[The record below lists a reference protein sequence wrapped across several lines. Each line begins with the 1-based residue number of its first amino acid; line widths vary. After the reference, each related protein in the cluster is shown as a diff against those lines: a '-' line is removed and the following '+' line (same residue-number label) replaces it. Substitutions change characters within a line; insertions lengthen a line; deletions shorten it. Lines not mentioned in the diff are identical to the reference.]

1 MKKRLTLREE
11 NALQFGVDLI
21 TKHGIGYIVRHS
33 CRMLSYLLQSRGT
46 EISWLTIRNYL
57 EALVSMGYAKKKSR
71 GSHTSGVEYTL
82 NRYKFNKLINA
93 VNEKQTIIS

>member
-33 CRMLSYLLQSRGT
+33 CRMLANLLQCEGVQ
-46 EISWLTIRNYL
+46 ICWLTVRNYL
-57 EALVSMGYAKKKSR
+57 ETLVSMGYAQKASR
-71 GSHTSGVEYTL
+71 GSNTSGVEYTL
-82 NRYKFNKLINA
+82 NRYKFSKLINA
-93 VNEKQTIIS
+93 TNEK